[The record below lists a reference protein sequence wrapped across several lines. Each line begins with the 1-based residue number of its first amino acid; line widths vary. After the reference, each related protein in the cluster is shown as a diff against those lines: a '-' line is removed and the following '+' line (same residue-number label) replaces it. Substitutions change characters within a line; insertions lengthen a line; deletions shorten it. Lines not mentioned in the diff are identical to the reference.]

1 MTATDELRKLLE
13 EHGIK
18 HFDYDKGGRTQTQW
32 AAPDGT
38 RYFTYET
45 YDNPSKTA
53 KLVISWFPTPEQAI
67 AATLGSHERTCKPT
81 DYYDRDCGFTRKAG
95 DYDEYWGAFC
105 ACSECGRYVPMINY
119 CPKCGARF
127 ERSDYGRN

>member
-1 MTATDELRKLLE
+1 MSATDELRKLLE

-38 RYFTYET
+38 RHFTYET
-45 YDNPSKTA
+45 YNNPSKTA

-67 AATLGSHERTCKPT
+67 AATLGRGKCEMEVLERFDGMDSHYRCSA
-81 DYYDRDCGFTRKAG
+81 CGHENNEDDEPSYCPNCGAKIRKAVK
-95 DYDEYWGAFC
+95 
-105 ACSECGRYVPMINY
+105 R
-119 CPKCGARF
+119 
-127 ERSDYGRN
+127 